1 MARKGYYHRMFRH
14 GIDVLNDAAQDVAAF
29 EEYEITL
36 HFPAA
41 PGVGRRQIKV
51 EGYFDENPSPYR
63 FPATGLRAALNGVL
77 FVRENQTPEELTALH
92 HAGIPAN
99 MEFHVRGRKYVCM
112 RADYARGEYAFL
124 LSDLNEY
131 PK

>member
-1 MARKGYYHRMFRH
+1 MRKGYYHRMFQH
-14 GIDVLNDAAQDVAAF
+14 GISTLNDAAQDVAAF

-36 HFPAA
+36 SFPKQ
-41 PGVGRRQIKV
+41 PGVGARQIKV

-63 FPATGLRAALNGVL
+63 FPATGLKAALNGVL
-77 FVRENQTPEELTALH
+77 FVRENQTPEPLTALH
-92 HAGIPAN
+92 HQGIPAG
-99 MEFHVRGRKYVCM
+99 MQFEVRGRKYTCM
-112 RADYARGEYAFL
+112 RADFARGEYAFL